1 MEKLSAL
8 MLSVTIF
15 LSSFFGAGGLNFERS
30 AALAAHDFS
39 RAGYAL
45 TELLIGKCYD
55 PVTHTFNR
63 KTDEKGM
70 PYVWPAAA
78 FVEAMADAYR
88 LCPGSVRLRI
98 AYADALKKG
107 LSRYLT
113 AQGALETPAGTFD
126 GICYYN
132 ASAGNSGDYYYD
144 DNEWVCIQLLLGY
157 RNLGDA
163 SLLAAAEK
171 NLDFLWTGW
180 DDVAGGG
187 IYWSAE
193 YSSKNACS
201 NAPGAIAF
209 LLAYQMAGKEV
220 YLARGRM
227 IYDWMNQTMRERDLF
242 CDSVMPDGSI
252 GNRWK
257 GAYNQA
263 TMIYAGSLL
272 YEITGE
278 ERYYALTKA
287 TVDAT
292 LPHMFSETA
301 TAAGETVIRM
311 NANPIFKAWCI
322 GWLMRSYVK
331 FYEVDPQK
339 DSVPLEHCA
348 AVLRCE
354 LATKDADGLYD
365 PYFCSG
371 AADPANDT
379 DLLSQSG
386 VACAFLNL
394 AYYETMPK
402 G

>member
-1 MEKLSAL
+1 MEKLLAL
-8 MLSVTIF
+8 MTGVIIF
-15 LSSFFGAGGLNFERS
+15 FSSLFGAGGLDFGRS
-30 AALAAHDFS
+30 ALLAENAFS
-39 RAGYAL
+39 RAGFAL
-45 TELLIGKCYD
+45 TDLLIDRCYD
-55 PVTHTFNR
+55 VRTHTFNR
-63 KTDEKGM
+63 RTDEKGM

-78 FVEAMADAYR
+78 FAEALADAYR
-88 LCPGSVRLRI
+88 LYPGSVRLRV
-98 AYADALKKG
+98 AYADALKRG
-107 LSRYLT
+107 FSRYLT
-113 AQGALETPAGTFD
+113 PEGTLATPSGAVD

-187 IYWSAE
+187 IYWSAD

-209 LLAYQMAGKEV
+209 LLAYQLTGKEI

-227 IYDWMNQTMRERDLF
+227 IYDWMNQTMRENDLF
-242 CDSVMPDGSI
+242 CDSVRLDGSI

-278 ERYYALTKA
+278 ASYYALTKA

-292 LPHMFSETA
+292 MPHMFSETA
-301 TAAGETVIRM
+301 AQGETGIRM
-311 NANPIFKAWCI
+311 NENPIFKAWCI

-331 FYEVDPQK
+331 FYEIDPQK
-339 DSVPLEHCA
+339 DSAPLEHCA
-348 AVLRCE
+348 AVMRSE

-365 PYFCSG
+365 PFFCSG
-371 AADPANDT
+371 GQDPANYT

-386 VACAFLNL
+386 VACAFLNV
-394 AYYETMPK
+394 AYYEALTK